1 MARPKKKIS
10 QKQFESLCAIQ
21 CTKEEICNVLDVTEK
36 TLNNW
41 CKETYGEGF
50 SLVFSKKRALG
61 KASLRRNQWKL
72 AEKGNSTM
80 QIWLGKQILKQSES
94 PLLDEIKLK
103 ELELKEKEFALR
115 EKLLMK
121 QLEEGGS
128 ESDLAQAIRDVFGD
142 VAKDDKQ

>member
-1 MARPKKKIS
+1 MARPKKRIS

-21 CTKEEICNVLDVTEK
+21 CTKEEICDVLDVTEK